1 MPRRPGEGVPAA
13 GENPGTMSS
22 DRGTIHRG
30 VSGGPEQAAWPE
42 PTAPGGRRPPT
53 ATRERKPLL
62 AVLAVLLIA
71 GGALGA
77 YYLVTQNAKRIA
89 VIEITKQLSAGQKIP
104 LSAMQQVQIPAN
116 SGVNYV
122 PWSEASQVAQF
133 YAGNAIPPGTLLN
146 GAMVVRASSLTN
158 GRDVLGLALKDGQLP
173 GNVQIGDHI
182 DIYDVSDA
190 NENCPGTSG
199 GILSANAVVLAINT
213 PSASSGSSA
222 NADVIVALNPADA
235 GQVACNASNGIVGIA
250 VVPGGGQ
257 QAAPGPSSSPGPQS
271 SSPGTTKHR
280 RGHPGASSSA
290 SPGVG

>member
-1 MPRRPGEGVPAA
+1 
-13 GENPGTMSS
+13 MSS

-30 VSGGPEQAAWPE
+30 ISTGPEQQAGWAAE
-42 PTAPGGRRPPT
+42 PTAPGGRRPPS
-53 ATRERKPLL
+53 AARERKPLL

-77 YYLVTQNAKRIA
+77 YYLVTQNARRVA
-89 VIEITKQLSAGQKIP
+89 AIEIIQQLSAGQKIP

-158 GRDVLGLALKDGQLP
+158 GKAVLGLALKDGQLP
-173 GNVQIGDHI
+173 GNLQIGDHV
-182 DIYDVSDA
+182 DIFDVSDA
-190 NENCPGTSG
+190 NENCPGSG
-199 GILSANAVVLAINT
+199 GGTLSPDAVVLAVNT
-213 PSASSGSSA
+213 PAANSGSSA
-222 NADVIVALNPADA
+222 AADVIVAVDPATA
-235 GQVACNASNGIVGIA
+235 GAVACNASNGIVGIA

-257 QAAPGPSSSPGPQS
+257 SASTTPGPQS
-271 SSPGTTKHR
+271 GTPPVTQRHR
-280 RGHPGASSSA
+280 RNRPGPGSSA
-290 SPGVG
+290 SPGAG